1 MNLFPSAVMTSL
13 LLQTVVWPMLV
24 VTGGMAL
31 GVGALRR
38 MLSSRT
44 LPLTGALTIGAAM
57 LTAYYLIYGK
67 FTFPPV
73 QALDWIPMLIAGTL
87 PVFAIDDLTGF
98 GKGLRF
104 GLQAATVIV
113 AAVLLLQPVLVQ
125 LRLVQAAMIL
135 IAVSALW
142 LAAWIYF
149 DRHARHNA
157 NSGMT
162 LLIVS
167 AGTALVSVLTGS
179 TLLGQLG
186 GALAAV
192 LGAWLLWNWP
202 RSHILLGH
210 AGTAVVVMT
219 LGSVL
224 LAGRFYSAMPLR
236 INALL
241 LVALTANVPV
251 TFILQRYRRNP
262 DGPLA
267 VVLTGVAALLPV
279 ALAVVLTVLYYL
291 PQGDG

>member
-1 MNLFPSAVMTSL
+1 MNPFPSALMTNL
-13 LLQTVVWPMLV
+13 LLQTVVWPVLV
-24 VTGGMAL
+24 VMGGMAL
-31 GVGALRR
+31 GLGALRR
-38 MLSSRT
+38 TVSSQT
-44 LPLTGALTIGAAM
+44 MPLIGALTLSAAM

-67 FTFPPV
+67 FTWQPL
-73 QALDWIPMLIAGTL
+73 QALDWVPLLISGAL
-87 PVFAIDDLTGF
+87 PVFAMDDLFGF

-104 GLQAATVIV
+104 GLQTAIV
-113 AAVLLLQPVLVQ
+113 TLAAVLLLQPVLGQ
-125 LRLVQAAMIL
+125 LPVVHAALIL
-135 IAVSALW
+135 IAVSGLW
-142 LAAWIYF
+142 LATWVYF
-149 DRHARHNA
+149 DRHALQNA

-167 AGTALVSVLTGS
+167 AGTAIVSVMTGS
-179 TLLGQLG
+179 TLLGQLS

-202 RSHILLGH
+202 RPRVLLGH

-224 LAGRFYSAMPLR
+224 LVGRFYSATPLR

-251 TFILQRYRRNP
+251 TFLLQRYRRNP

-267 VVLTGVAALLPV
+267 VVLTGAAVLLPV
-279 ALAVVLTVLYYL
+279 ALAILLTVIFYL
-291 PQGDG
+291 PQGDE

>member
-13 LLQTVVWPMLV
+13 LLQTVAWPVLV

-31 GVGALRR
+31 GLGALRR
-38 MLSSRT
+38 MLSSQI
-44 LPLTGALTIGAAM
+44 LLLTGALTISAAM
-57 LTAYYLIYGK
+57 LTAYHLIYGK

-73 QALDWIPMLIAGTL
+73 QALDWVPLLIAGTL
-87 PVFAIDDLTGF
+87 PVFAMDDLSDF

-104 GLQAATVIV
+104 GLQTAIVILAA
-113 AAVLLLQPVLVQ
+113 ALLLQPVLAQ
-125 LRLVQAAMIL
+125 LPIVHAALIL
-135 IAVSALW
+135 IAVSGLW

-149 DRHARHNA
+149 DHHARDNA

-167 AGTALVSVLTGS
+167 AGAAVVSVLTGS
-179 TLLGQLG
+179 MLLGQLG

-210 AGTAVVVMT
+210 AGTAVAVMT
-219 LGSVL
+219 LGSIL
-224 LAGRFYSAMPLR
+224 LVGCFYSAMPLR

-241 LVALTANVPV
+241 LVALAANVPV